1 MKNILVIS
9 GGSGNDAL
17 LKGIFHYYEKA
28 KVKVLVNAYD
38 DGKSTGICRAITN
51 TLGVSDIRKNHY
63 RMYCLKHQSDK
74 NRGIDSFYKERFD
87 LPSGSEPE
95 FIIEKLYSWGLEHFI
110 RYVRPF
116 FSFAKGFDFKDFSI
130 ANIIYAQ
137 MYKEIGYEKTNAIM
151 CEMLGIDDFV
161 IMNSHE
167 NVIIGAKTDKK
178 IIEDEASIVDF
189 STNEDKIESIIYKS
203 DFPVALNQKAV
214 DSIMNADIIIISTG
228 TFWSSIYPTLEYGS
242 LYKVINMAKG
252 KKIWMMNNEEDKDSF
267 GVGSNDFIEKVN
279 HLGLDLKDFTIIE
292 NTDATESL
300 RQPNYNNNVVYYS
313 MGNDNGRHDGL
324 KMARA
329 IFLEYYN
336 IGHKTFDD
344 ILVDFDKTLYDKDEK
359 LEIVERNLVEV
370 AKNRAITIVSGN
382 DYKTHIKPILQR
394 IFGDKFFSFQ
404 NKIWA
409 DASSILYVVGER
421 TSSIKENVIEMDVI
435 NIIDDYLSAKFSIR
449 GKINDKDCITCY
461 KIKPLNN
468 LERNML
474 CELLNKYVFDKFGIK
489 KIKAIKAGNTT
500 IDIVS
505 KCNDKELVMGK
516 SNLGKTLYIG
526 DELMDF
532 GNDFAIARKCDH
544 SIAVEN
550 IYETN
555 LILKILAT

>member
-38 DGKSTGICRAITN
+38 DGKSTGICRTITN

-63 RMYCLKHQSDK
+63 RMYCIKHQSDK

-95 FIIEKLYSWGLEHFI
+95 FVIEKLYSWGLERFI
-110 RYVRPF
+110 CYVKPF
-116 FSFAKGFDFKDFSI
+116 FDFAKRFAFKDFSI

-151 CEMLGIDDFV
+151 CEMLGIEDFV
-161 IMNSHE
+161 IMNSYE
-167 NVIIGAKTDKK
+167 NVVIGAKTDKK
-178 IIEDEASIVDF
+178 IIENEASIVDF
-189 STNEDKIESIIYKS
+189 STKEDKIESIIYKS
-203 DFPVALNQKAV
+203 DFPVVLNPKAI
-214 DSIMNADIIIISTG
+214 DSIMDADIIIISTG
-228 TFWSSIYPTLEYGS
+228 TFWSSIYPTLEYGH
-242 LYKVINMAKG
+242 LYKVINRAKG

-267 GVGSNDFIEKVN
+267 GVGSNDFIEKVSN
-279 HLGLDLKDFTIIE
+279 LGLNLNDFTIIE
-292 NTDATESL
+292 NSDASEIL
-300 RQPNYNNNVVYYS
+300 RQPNSTYNVVYYP
-313 MGNDNGRHDGL
+313 MGNINGRHDGL
-324 KMARA
+324 KMAQA
-329 IFLEYYN
+329 IFLDYYG
-336 IGHKTFDD
+336 IGNKMFDD
-344 ILVDFDKTLYDKDEK
+344 ILIDFDKTLYDKNAQFEV
-359 LEIVERNLVEV
+359 VESNLVEV
-370 AKNRAITIVSGN
+370 AKNRKIIIVSGN

-394 IFGDKFFSFQ
+394 VFGDKMFSFQ

-409 DASSILYVVGER
+409 DASSILYVVGEKV
-421 TSSIKENVIEMDVI
+421 SLINENVIKKEIV
-435 NIIDDYLSAKFSIR
+435 NRIDNYLSMKFGIR
-449 GKINDKDCITCY
+449 GSVNDESVTCY

-468 LERNML
+468 LERNVL
-474 CELLNKYVFDKFGIK
+474 CELLNRYVLKEMGIK
-489 KIKAIKAGNTT
+489 GIKAIKAGNTT

-505 KCNDKELVMGK
+505 ECNDKKLVIEK
-516 SNLGKTLYIG
+516 SKLGKTLYIG

-532 GNDFAIARKCDH
+532 GNDYAIARKCDH

-555 LILKILAT
+555 LILKILAI